1 MPCRLAITSMSLG
14 RCYAGHSFSHKL
26 DMAQAYGY
34 KGIELFHEDLADIA
48 NQLGHASDEEN
59 QLEAAALIRQMCQ
72 SRGLAIL
79 CLQPFAGYEGLL
91 DRAEQARRLDQ
102 LRFWFRLARALGT
115 DMVQIPSSFL
125 PASQC
130 TGDRARIVADL
141 RRVAD
146 MGLAEEK
153 VLPTGAQQRPIRFVF
168 EALCF
173 GTHTDT
179 WEASWEIVQAID
191 RPNFGLCLDTFNIAG
206 RVYADPASPTCC
218 TPDAGAALRES
229 LARLRAQVD
238 VAKVFYV
245 QVVDAE
251 RLASPLRAGHAF
263 YDAAQPARMSWSRNC
278 RLFYGE
284 RERGGYLPVRDV
296 ARAIFHGL
304 GFEGWVSVELF
315 HRRMADRDPGV
326 PRELARRGAVSWRK
340 LVADLQLRVED
351 EVYDERVEAA
361 GLVTKKAMGM
371 GGGGGA
377 GERVVA
383 SL

>member
-14 RCYAGHSFSHKL
+14 RCYAGHSLSHKL
-26 DMAQAYGY
+26 DMAHAYGY
-34 KGIELFHEDLADIA
+34 KGIELFHEDLADLA
-48 NQLGHASDEEN
+48 SQLRRQSSISVEESE
-59 QLEAAALIRQMCQ
+59 LEAASLIRQMC
-72 SRGLAIL
+72 RARDLAIL

-102 LRFWFRLARALGT
+102 LRFWFRLAKELGT

-146 MGLAEEK
+146 MGRAE
-153 VLPTGAQQRPIRFVF
+153 GIRFVY

-179 WEASWEIVQAID
+179 WEASWAIVQAVD

-206 RVYADPASPTCC
+206 RVYADPASPTGCC
-218 TPDAGAALRES
+218 GADAPAAVQAS
-229 LARLRAQVD
+229 LARLRAAVD

-251 RLASPLRAGHAF
+251 RLASPLRPGHAF
-263 YDAAQPARMSWSRNC
+263 YDAQQPARMSWSRNC

-284 RERGGYLPVRDV
+284 RDRGAYLPVRDV

-304 GFEGWVSVELF
+304 GFEGWVSLELF
-315 HRRMADRDPGV
+315 HRRMADRDAGV

-340 LVADLQLRVED
+340 LVGDMQLRIED
-351 EVYDERVEAA
+351 EVYDERV
-361 GLVTKKAMGM
+361 GDLV
-371 GGGGGA
+371 GGGETMKKGSIASHGDR
-377 GERVVA
+377 ERVVA

>member
-14 RCYAGHSFSHKL
+14 RSYAGHSFAHKL

-48 NQLGHASDEEN
+48 KQLGHPTAEESE
-59 QLEAAALIRQMCQ
+59 LAAATLIRQMCHA
-72 SRGLAIL
+72 RDLTIL

-102 LRFWFRLARALGT
+102 LRFWFRLAKALGT

-141 RRVAD
+141 GRVAD
-146 MGLAEEK
+146 MGLAE
-153 VLPTGAQQRPIRFVF
+153 GIRFVF

-179 WEASWEIVQAID
+179 WEASWEIVQAVD

-206 RVYADPASPTCC
+206 RVYADPASATGCGGTSPT
-218 TPDAGAALRES
+218 AAHAALQES
-229 LARLRAQVD
+229 LARMRALVD
-238 VAKVFYV
+238 VSKVFYV

-251 RLASPLRAGHAF
+251 RLASPLKPGHVF
-263 YDAAQPARMSWSRNC
+263 YDASQPARMSWSRNC

-284 RERGGYLPVRDV
+284 RDRGRTCPL
-296 ARAIFHGL
+296 
-304 GFEGWVSVELF
+304 ELF

-326 PRELARRGAVSWRK
+326 PRELARRGAVSWGK
-340 LVADLQLRVED
+340 LVADMRLRVED
-351 EVYDERVEAA
+351 EVYDERVDEVV
-361 GLVTKKAMGM
+361 GMVTRTAKGN
-371 GGGGGA
+371 GVG

>member
-14 RCYAGHSFSHKL
+14 RCYAGHSLAHKL

-48 NQLGHASDEEN
+48 SQLARHHHKNTPEEN
-59 QLEAAALIRQMCQ
+59 ELEAAARIRQMCRA
-72 SRGLAIL
+72 RGLAVL

-91 DRAEQARRLDQ
+91 DRAAQARRLAQ

-130 TGDRARIVADL
+130 SGDMSRIVADL

-146 MGLAEEK
+146 MGLAEAE
-153 VLPTGAQQRPIRFVF
+153 GGGR
-168 EALCF
+168 
-173 GTHTDT
+173 GS
-179 WEASWEIVQAID
+179 ASWEIVKAVD

-206 RVYADPASPTCC
+206 RVWADPASPSGCC
-218 TPDAGAALRES
+218 PSADTALQAS
-229 LARLRAQVD
+229 LARMRATFD

-251 RLASPLRAGHAF
+251 RLASPLKPGHAF
-263 YDAAQPARMSWSRNC
+263 YDPEQPARMSWSRNC

-284 RERGGYLPVRDV
+284 QDRDRGGYLPVRDI
-296 ARAIFHGL
+296 ARAIFRDL
-304 GFEGWVSVELF
+304 QFEGWVSLELF

-340 LVADLQLRVED
+340 LVADMQLRVED
-351 EVYDERVEAA
+351 EVYDERVGGDLVGGMMEK
-361 GLVTKKAMGM
+361 GLV
-371 GGGGGA
+371 GGGVGD

>member
-14 RCYAGHSFSHKL
+14 RAYAGHSLAHKL

-48 NQLGHASDEEN
+48 SQLGHATAEEN
-59 QLEAAALIRQMCQ
+59 ELAAAGLIRQMCQ
-72 SRGLAIL
+72 ARDLVIL

-146 MGLAEEK
+146 MGLAESS
-153 VLPTGAQQRPIRFVF
+153 GPIRFVF
-168 EALCF
+168 EALCW

-179 WEASWEIVQAID
+179 WEASWEIVQAVD

-218 TPDAGAALRES
+218 NPDPHAALEQS
-229 LARLRAQVD
+229 LARMRSQVD

-251 RLASPLRAGHAF
+251 RLAAPLKPGHAF
-263 YDAAQPARMSWSRNC
+263 YDPAQPARMSWSRNC

-284 RERGGYLPVRDV
+284 RERGAYLPVREI
-296 ARAIFHGL
+296 ARTIFHDL
-304 GFEGWVSVELF
+304 QFEGWVSVELF
-315 HRRMADRDPGV
+315 NRRMADRDPGV

-340 LVADLQLRVED
+340 LISDMQLQVED
-351 EVYDERVEAA
+351 EVYDERLEVVPVGLNATAA
-361 GLVTKKAMGM
+361 AKKGM
-371 GGGGGA
+371 GTGGG
-377 GERVVA
+377 ERA